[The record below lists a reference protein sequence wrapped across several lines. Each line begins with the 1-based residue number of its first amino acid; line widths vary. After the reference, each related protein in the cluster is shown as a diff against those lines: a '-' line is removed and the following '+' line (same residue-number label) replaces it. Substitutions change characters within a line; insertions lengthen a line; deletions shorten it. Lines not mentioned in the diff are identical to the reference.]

1 MRYHAKERSK
11 PGGGSQWYFEERGC
25 PLAPTNMLLVRI
37 MVAKVVDNSQLMSI
51 LRSTPV
57 RQGEQGWNCVWWIKE
72 ALEKLVRDGKA
83 LGTSVTEW
91 GRVRDGAMTYCQ
103 RKKDQHR
110 FDGKGDFDMSKVPT
124 YDLIKQKETGP

>member
-1 MRYHAKERSK
+1 MRYHAKERPK
-11 PGGGSQWYFEERGC
+11 LGGGSEWYFEERDWS
-25 PLAPTNMLLVRI
+25 LAPTNMLLVRI
-37 MVAKVVDNSQLMSI
+37 LVAKVVDNSQLTSI

-72 ALEKLVRDGKA
+72 ALEKLERDGKT

-91 GRVRDGAMTYCQ
+91 GKVRDGVMTYCQ

-110 FDGKGDFDMSKVPT
+110 FDGKGNFDMSKVPT
-124 YDLIKQKETGP
+124 YDLIEQKETVL